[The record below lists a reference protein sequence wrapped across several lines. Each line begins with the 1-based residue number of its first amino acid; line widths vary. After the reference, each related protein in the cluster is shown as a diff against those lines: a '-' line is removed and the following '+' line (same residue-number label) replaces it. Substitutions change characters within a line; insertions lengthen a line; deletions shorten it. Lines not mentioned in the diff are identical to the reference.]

1 VPPAVPDAL
10 RTEELGKTYPHAK
23 EAALD
28 GVSLRIPAG
37 TVYGLIGR
45 NGAGKTTFVRIASTQ
60 LLPTRGRVEVLGYDA
75 VGTPREV
82 RARIAVIP
90 QESRPLYFLTIDE
103 LVFYHLRMR
112 GMDRRIARERTDL
125 VLREMG
131 LSDRKNTLVS
141 RLSGGLRRRAM
152 VAMVF
157 ASDADLLF
165 LDEPTTGLDPLA
177 RREVW
182 AAIQKARHE
191 GRTVLLTT
199 HYLDEAEAL
208 SARLALIERGHV
220 VVEGTPSEI
229 RGRVKYPFRVSLP
242 SSLSAAE
249 LAPYGEVS
257 GVEGGWLVFA
267 REDSARELTKL
278 ALDKNLAVAM
288 APISLEDIFL
298 QLVGR
303 PLSEGEALA
312 EEGS

>member
-1 VPPAVPDAL
+1 VPDAL

-75 VGTPREV
+75 VSTPREV

-229 RGRVKYPFRVSLP
+229 RSRVKYPFRVSLP
-242 SSLSAAE
+242 ASLSQAE

-312 EEGS
+312 EEGP

>member
-1 VPPAVPDAL
+1 MPDAL
-10 RTEELGKTYPHAK
+10 RSEELGKTYPHGK
-23 EAALD
+23 EPALD
-28 GVSLRIPAG
+28 GVSLRISAG

-45 NGAGKTTFVRIASTQ
+45 NGAGKTTFVRICSTQ
-60 LLPTRGRVEVLGYDA
+60 LLPSSGQVEVLGFDA
-75 VGTPREV
+75 VTTPREV

-125 VLREMG
+125 VLRQMG
-131 LSDRKNTLVS
+131 LADRANTLVS

-157 ASDADLLF
+157 ASDAELLF

-208 SARLALIERGHV
+208 SARLALIERGRV

-229 RGRVKYPFRVSLP
+229 RSRVKYPFRVSLP
-242 SSLSAAE
+242 RSLSEAE

-278 ALDKNLAVAM
+278 ALEKNLAVAM

-303 PLSEGEALA
+303 PLTEGEALA
-312 EEGS
+312 EEEP